1 MQSIKGGLMKINVTF
16 GVVENDLSFNI
27 SANQPMR
34 YCEVSIAIRLVG
46 KLKR

>member
-1 MQSIKGGLMKINVTF
+1 MKIKVTL

-27 SANQPMR
+27 SVNQFMR
-34 YCEVSIAIRLVG
+34 YYEVSIAIRLVG